1 MKVRR
6 ALPALLLATA
16 IPLAACGD
24 DDDGGGGGAA
34 EATPPTLRNSRST

>member
-24 DDDGGGGGAA
+24 DDDGGGGAA